1 MIFTTH
7 LFLQWLQY
15 FRTQISRELLG
26 GKKQRI
32 LGVWV
37 ANQSASWALS
47 TDLVYANYYYCY
59 DRTLHDMSTDRVVVL
74 FT

>member
-1 MIFTTH
+1 MILTTH
-7 LFLQWLQY
+7 LFLHWLQY
-15 FRTQISRELLG
+15 FRGKISRELLG

-32 LGVWV
+32 FGVWV